1 MINFYQAWKEDKE
14 RESSYKPPKK
24 KVGTECRICGKH
36 VGGLKSHVEDAH
48 GRGMWSRYLAAEE
61 RERQLVKQRFLD
73 LL

>member
-14 RESSYKPPKK
+14 SSPKIRRG

-61 RERQLVKQRFLD
+61 QERQLVKQRFLE